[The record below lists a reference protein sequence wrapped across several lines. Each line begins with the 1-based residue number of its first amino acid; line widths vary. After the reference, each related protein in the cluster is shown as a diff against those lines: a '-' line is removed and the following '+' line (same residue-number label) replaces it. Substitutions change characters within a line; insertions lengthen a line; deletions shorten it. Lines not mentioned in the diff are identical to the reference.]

1 MSKTIQKFIEGLGW
15 KVNDYSWDGH
25 SHLFYVDEPDDIDN
39 QFENLRL
46 AFKATT
52 SLGAD
57 RTFPMLRRAG
67 DELILVILP
76 QPSFDYVKERIN
88 LYLLIATIFTTTWA
102 GAIWWASYS
111 DSTVLDTDWWWLRIL
126 ITTDFAMGFLT
137 FSLPLMA
144 ILGAHEMGHYY
155 YAKKHNLDASLP
167 FFLPMPPMIF
177 PFGTMGAFISIREPI
192 PNRKALLDV
201 GASGP
206 IAGLFVAI
214 PVTLLGF
221 WLTEQNAVPVPVDSG
236 DSMYLG
242 SSVFFDVLYGLGESF
257 YPSSG
262 DYLSHPVVLAGW
274 TGFFVTAL
282 NLLPAGQL
290 DGGHIARAL
299 LGPKANGLSYTV
311 IFLLIIMTFYGIPGF
326 GPPFSGWAIYAIL
339 IFFLGTSHPPPSEE
353 LSNLDF
359 PRIGVGVLTGLILLT
374 TFTPSPI
381 FTVESP
387 FSLDVD
393 VDQTDFNPV
402 LNESNHTSL
411 RILNDGQNEA
421 WENITIRISSLDN
434 FTIELRTD
442 YVNSSD
448 LGIVPLTS
456 PKFSKYVYEDDSNIT
471 LNLTSKS
478 HANLTLSVT
487 MISEVK
493 PGKYNFDVE
502 IVSRTERVY
511 TTTFSLTIE
520 ENK

>member
-1 MSKTIQKFIEGLGW
+1 
-15 KVNDYSWDGH
+15 
-25 SHLFYVDEPDDIDN
+25 
-39 QFENLRL
+39 
-46 AFKATT
+46 
-52 SLGAD
+52 
-57 RTFPMLRRAG
+57 
-67 DELILVILP
+67 
-76 QPSFDYVKERIN
+76 
-88 LYLLIATIFTTTWA
+88 
-102 GAIWWASYS
+102 
-111 DSTVLDTDWWWLRIL
+111 
-126 ITTDFAMGFLT
+126 
-137 FSLPLMA
+137 
-144 ILGAHEMGHYY
+144 
-155 YAKKHNLDASLP
+155 
-167 FFLPMPPMIF
+167 
-177 PFGTMGAFISIREPI
+177 
-192 PNRKALLDV
+192 
-201 GASGP
+201 
-206 IAGLFVAI
+206 
-214 PVTLLGF
+214 
-221 WLTEQNAVPVPVDSG
+221 
-236 DSMYLG
+236 
-242 SSVFFDVLYGLGESF
+242 
-257 YPSSG
+257 
-262 DYLSHPVVLAGW
+262 
-274 TGFFVTAL
+274 
-282 NLLPAGQL
+282 
-290 DGGHIARAL
+290 
-299 LGPKANGLSYTV
+299 
-311 IFLLIIMTFYGIPGF
+311 MTFYGIPGF